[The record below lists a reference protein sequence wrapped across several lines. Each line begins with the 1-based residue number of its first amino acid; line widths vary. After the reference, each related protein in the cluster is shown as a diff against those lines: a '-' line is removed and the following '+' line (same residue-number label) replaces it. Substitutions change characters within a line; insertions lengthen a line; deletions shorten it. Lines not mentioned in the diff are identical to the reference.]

1 MDEDYNAASNMFYG
15 TGKMGSIKE
24 AFGSGFGAGAAT
36 SGINY
41 ICDAI
46 GSRQSQP
53 SESKAGM
60 A

>member
-24 AFGSGFGAGAAT
+24 AFGRGFGAGAAT

-41 ICDAI
+41 ISDATFV
-46 GSRQSQP
+46 
-53 SESKAGM
+53 M
-60 A
+60 